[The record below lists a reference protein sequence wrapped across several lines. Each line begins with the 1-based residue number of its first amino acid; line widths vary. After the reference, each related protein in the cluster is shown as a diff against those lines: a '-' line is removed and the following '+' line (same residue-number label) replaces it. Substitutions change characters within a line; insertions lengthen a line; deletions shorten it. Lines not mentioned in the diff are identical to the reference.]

1 MDQVHSQGQRVRG
14 WQMNASGAH
23 STCLMLAC
31 LLALLLF
38 LLLST
43 LCPPTYAHAST
54 KDLPTATYRTMQPG
68 QIQASMGRRTPR
80 DFCLPV
86 DFPCQLKQA
95 LGTAASWAATQT
107 FQQIKPLVDWINSNP
122 AAILTRTNEQDT
134 YLNPTVHTFLTLSDG
149 VALTALTSILCVA
162 GYNVM
167 RSGQRS
173 SETIA
178 ALPEIGIAMILSFF
192 AIDFMSIFI
201 QISNDLCGAIGQVA
215 TIAGFTNIFKT
226 LFTVDI
232 VTAGI
237 VTFVLAALISATEI
251 LLGVEML
258 MRIVLLD
265 VFIAGSPIGILCFT
279 LPQLRPIG
287 ILYLK
292 GFFVVLFVQPIQIL
306 ILGMAGA
313 LMSSVGSITTPLPQ
327 AIMEF
332 LLGIAACYL
341 AIRVPFALGG
351 WALRPALDA
360 TQATMHAVGETA
372 QKVATTAARII
383 TLP

>member
-1 MDQVHSQGQRVRG
+1 V
-14 WQMNASGAH
+14 
-23 STCLMLAC
+23 
-31 LLALLLF
+31 
-38 LLLST
+38 
-43 LCPPTYAHAST
+43 
-54 KDLPTATYRTMQPG
+54 MQ
-68 QIQASMGRRTPR
+68 
-80 DFCLPV
+80 
-86 DFPCQLKQA
+86 
-95 LGTAASWAATQT
+95 
-107 FQQIKPLVDWINSNP
+107 
-122 AAILTRTNEQDT
+122 
-134 YLNPTVHTFLTLSDG
+134 
-149 VALTALTSILCVA
+149 
-162 GYNVM
+162 
-167 RSGQRS
+167 SGQRS

-178 ALPEIGIAMILSFF
+178 ALPEIGIAMILAFF

-201 QISNDLCGAIGQVA
+201 QISNELCGAIGQVA
-215 TIAGFTNIFKT
+215 TIAGFTNIFKN
-226 LFTVDI
+226 LFTLQI
-232 VTAGI
+232 VTAGV
-237 VTFVLAALISATEI
+237 VTFGLAALISATEI

-258 MRIVLLD
+258 MRIILLD
-265 VFIAGSPIGILCFT
+265 ALIAGSPIGILCFT

-341 AIRVPFALGG
+341 AIRAPFALGG